1 MLHGPSC
8 DTCIISKEHER
19 EIMKTQNLNSLK
31 VTLRML
37 NQKIENLHDIEAD
50 RADIDEVIHERTKI
64 QWAIVAEIDK
74 NN

>member
-1 MLHGPSC
+1 
-8 DTCIISKEHER
+8 
-19 EIMKTQNLNSLK
+19 MKTQNLNSLK
-31 VTLRML
+31 ATLRML